1 MIVRIFVGA
10 GLFALG
16 YFVGKEMGR
25 AEYIRDQLRW
35 ASEDGELIPTRR
47 DSAAIAE
54 SLRTESEVAND
65 VPLEQEGR

>member
-1 MIVRIFVGA
+1 MIVRLFVGA

-35 ASEDGELIPTRR
+35 AREDGELIPTSRESTA
-47 DSAAIAE
+47 SAD
-54 SLRTESEVAND
+54 SLRTEPGVTDD
-65 VPLEQEGR
+65 VPLEQEGS